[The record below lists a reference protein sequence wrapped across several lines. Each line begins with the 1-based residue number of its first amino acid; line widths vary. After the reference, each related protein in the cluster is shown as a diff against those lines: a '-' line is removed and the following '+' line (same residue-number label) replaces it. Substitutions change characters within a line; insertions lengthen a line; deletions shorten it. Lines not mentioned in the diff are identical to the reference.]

1 MQQQQSAD
9 RLQDSSPDK
18 LVKEQEDSLRRKYG
32 NLPDKRHLLQQRL
45 KANHMHE
52 RKFFDSADATLA
64 KQGKELAEE
73 VGVEHAYPTSEDEC
87 SDASS
92 RSSGSSSRN
101 PQNLTKHQQHLELG
115 PTKANPDTEASAK

>member
-1 MQQQQSAD
+1 MQQEHRAVK
-9 RLQDSSPDK
+9 DSSADK

-64 KQGKELAEE
+64 KQ
-73 VGVEHAYPTSEDEC
+73 EDEC
-87 SDASS
+87 SDGSS

-101 PQNLTKHQQHLELG
+101 PQTLAKHQQHLETG
-115 PTKANPDTEASAK
+115 PTQADPQPEDSVK

>member
-1 MQQQQSAD
+1 MQQEYGVK
-9 RLQDSSPDK
+9 DSSADK

-64 KQGKELAEE
+64 KQGKELADE

-87 SDASS
+87 SDGSS

-101 PQNLTKHQQHLELG
+101 PQILAKHQQHLETG
-115 PTKANPDTEASAK
+115 PTQADPQPENSVK

>member
-1 MQQQQSAD
+1 METTKNEQQ
-9 RLQDSSPDK
+9 PDK
-18 LVKEQEDSLRRKYG
+18 LVQEQEENLRKKYG
-32 NLPDKRHLLQQRL
+32 NLPDKRHLLQQRM

-73 VGVEHAYPTSEDEC
+73 VGSEHAYPTSEDEC

-101 PQNLTKHQQHLELG
+101 PQALVKHQQQKETG
-115 PTKANPDTEASAK
+115 PS